1 MNWSMREARNKL
13 SEVIR
18 RARTEGPQTVLNRG
32 HETVVVISQQE
43 FDMLIAKAQ
52 AAQAEASAASRT

>member
-32 HETVVVISQQE
+32 HETVVVISQQDFE
-43 FDMLIAKAQ
+43 TLIARAQ
-52 AAQAEASAASRT
+52 TARAGAPTVSTT